1 MVSQKLKERIG
12 LRHLIGNSSV
22 FLQEIK
28 KIPLMATCDASVL
41 ISGETG
47 TGKELFARA
56 VHYLSSRAHKPFVPV
71 NCGAIP
77 VELVE
82 NELFGHERGA
92 YTGAHVSRVGLL
104 RLAEGGTLF
113 LDEIDWLPHLAQV
126 KLLRFLQE
134 KEYRPLGSTTVYSA
148 DVRII
153 AASNTDFSLSV
164 ATGKLRADLFYR
176 LNVLTL
182 NLPALRE
189 RAEDI
194 PILVRHFVH
203 KYEREF
209 NKQPIETPLDVM
221 QALILHHWPG
231 NVRELEHVIKR
242 ALILRENGALCV
254 SDLEL
259 PGGGVSNGPKSF
271 REAKAL
277 VLRQFERTYIQAL
290 LLAHRGN
297 ITRAARAAR
306 KNRRAFWEL
315 IRKHAIDVRSFR
327 STEPSGEDSKTRGM
341 GYPIS
346 VR

>member
-1 MVSQKLKERIG
+1 MVGQALKEKLG

-22 FLQEIK
+22 FLQEVK
-28 KIPLMATCDASVL
+28 KIPLVAGFDASVL
-41 ISGETG
+41 ICGETG
-47 TGKELFARA
+47 TGKELCARA
-56 VHYLSSRAHKPFVPV
+56 IHYLSPRSDKPFVPV

-92 YTGAHVSRVGLL
+92 YTGAHTAQPGLL
-104 RLAEGGTLF
+104 KQSEGGTIF

-134 KEYRPLGSTTVYSA
+134 KEYRPLGSTAVCTA

-153 AASNTDFSLSV
+153 AASNSDFNVSV

-176 LNVLTL
+176 LNVVRL
-182 NLPALRE
+182 NLPSLRE
-189 RAEDI
+189 RSEDI
-194 PILVRHFVH
+194 PLLAAYFLQ
-203 KYEREF
+203 KYAREF
-209 NKQPIETPLDVM
+209 KRSSVEVPLDVM
-221 QALILHHWPG
+221 QALTLYQWPG

-242 ALILRENGALCV
+242 AVILRESGPLSIA
-254 SDLEL
+254 DLEL
-259 PGGGVSNGPKSF
+259 PVDNTPSAVQSF
-271 REAKAL
+271 REAKAA

-297 ITRAARAAR
+297 ITSAARAAR

-315 IRKHAIDVRSFR
+315 IRKHSIDAHSFR
-327 STEPSGEDSKTRGM
+327 SA
-341 GYPIS
+341 I
-346 VR
+346 